1 MLNENLKTCVIT
13 GVTSGIGE
21 QCALILASK
30 GFEIIGIGRSEKR
43 CLNTQNKITKISNN
57 QSFIINK
64 CDLSDHKQIKE
75 LSKKISSQ
83 TKKIDLLINNAGGIF
98 LNRELDNQN
107 IEMTFSVNY
116 LSHFLLTGLLLETIL
131 STKNSQ
137 IINVSSIAHEKSE
150 INFDDISYKN
160 GFNGMKVYGQSKLAI
175 LMWTYALSNKLIS
188 NNTIVNAVHPGIIG
202 TRLLSNNGLISPI
215 LNLGLKIVGKN
226 SRIGAEN
233 IVNAYD
239 NAQHNNSGNYYHEKN
254 ISISSKFSR
263 DKKNQEQLWTL
274 SENMLNFRYPKI

>member
-175 LMWTYALSNKLIS
+175 LMWTYA
-188 NNTIVNAVHPGIIG
+188 
-202 TRLLSNNGLISPI
+202 
-215 LNLGLKIVGKN
+215 
-226 SRIGAEN
+226 
-233 IVNAYD
+233 
-239 NAQHNNSGNYYHEKN
+239 
-254 ISISSKFSR
+254 
-263 DKKNQEQLWTL
+263 
-274 SENMLNFRYPKI
+274 